1 MKLLHYLLFMT
12 LFVFGA
18 YAQKSN
24 PTNSTN
30 INYRYKMENNKLKVE
45 KTYFN
50 LGKTYHTQP
59 KTVRTSIF
67 NTTDS
72 VMNLS
77 FSNTPKHVKVKAVP
91 SVLSPHSKGEVVIE
105 YNPSE
110 NKNYKGKQNWGYQN
124 TRLKLIV
131 NGNKSIRQNYFTV
144 RADIQEDFSN
154 LSKEELAKAP
164 KIAFKE
170 KAFKF
175 GKAKQGESVVH
186 EFVFTN
192 EGQNDLEIRR
202 VKGS

>member
-1 MKLLHYLLFMT
+1 MKLLHSLIFMT
-12 LFVFGA
+12 VFVLGT
-18 YAQKSN
+18 YAQTAN
-24 PTNSTN
+24 QTE

-50 LGKTYHTQP
+50 LGKTYNTEP
-59 KTVRTSIF
+59 KTIKTSIF

-77 FSNTPKHVKVKAVP
+77 FNAVPKHIKVKAIP
-91 SVLSPHSKGEVVIE
+91 ENLPPKTKGEIVVE

-110 NKNYKGKQNWGYQN
+110 NKNYKGVQNWGFQN
-124 TRLKLIV
+124 NRIKLVV
-131 NGNKSIRQNYFTV
+131 NGNKNSRQNYFTV
-144 RADIQEDFSN
+144 RADIQEDFRN
-154 LSKEELAKAP
+154 LTEEQLAKAP

-170 KAFKF
+170 KSFNF
-175 GKAKQGESVVH
+175 GKVKQGEDIVH